1 MYAQNRRP
9 AVGEGTNNQSTQQTP
24 WSVLRKEV
32 TMMMEQS
39 RRPAGWLKVRIMTG
53 SMEFYHPLLLVDIH
67 FLGAISLQL
76 FHIIGSRLHY
86 HYGTLDPPPPNPL
99 PPPKSRWRGYKHEV
113 LYKNTAYASQLE
125 NMYFCSSTKWH
136 LIRRLLDMPTYSFV
150 VSNYD
155 SNMST

>member
-1 MYAQNRRP
+1 MYVQNRRP

-86 HYGTLDPPPPNPL
+86 HYGTLAPPPTPS
-99 PPPKSRWRGYKHEV
+99 PKVDDED
-113 LYKNTAYASQLE
+113 T
-125 NMYFCSSTKWH
+125 NMKYYTK
-136 LIRRLLDMPTYSFV
+136 IRRTLLNWKICTSAVLQNDT
-150 VSNYD
+150 
-155 SNMST
+155 